1 MSTPRSR
8 RRKPSGWAVSG
19 MVFAASILTLIGSFQ
34 IIAGLT
40 AIFNDDFYVVARN
53 YTFDIDAT
61 AWGWVHLLVGILLVV
76 TAFGLFSGST
86 WARATRIGARGH
98 QRGRQLLLHP
108 VLPLL
113 VDPRDRPRRMGDL
126 GAHPP
131 RNERDRR
138 RLTPT

>member
-86 WARATRIGARGH
+86 WARATALVLAGISAVANFFFIPYYPFWSILVIALDVWVIWALTRPEMSEIGDA
-98 QRGRQLLLHP
+98 
-108 VLPLL
+108 
-113 VDPRDRPRRMGDL
+113 
-126 GAHPP
+126 
-131 RNERDRR
+131 
-138 RLTPT
+138 